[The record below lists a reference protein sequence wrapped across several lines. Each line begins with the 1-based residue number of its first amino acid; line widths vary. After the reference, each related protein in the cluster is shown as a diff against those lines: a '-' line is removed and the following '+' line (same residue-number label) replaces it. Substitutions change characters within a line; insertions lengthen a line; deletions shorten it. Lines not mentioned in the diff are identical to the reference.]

1 MGKKKSMVLMVI
13 ISIVLAALTL
23 FTVLPS
29 FSFPWNDGLHG
40 WNSVV
45 EEFVDFGSDYKGGYY
60 AYYYPEGVISE
71 SQYKALTEDEQGDY
85 TQLETS
91 GLYLDKDADFVAN
104 NAGTGV
110 SEEFVTEMANF
121 RNVVAARYNAKGY
134 SDFVVTVVDDYVIR
148 VEVPATDVNYQE
160 TLALF
165 AETSEMTLKVNG
177 ETIDELTE
185 EGASLKTY
193 IKAFSVRSQFAYRYI
208 HVKLTDAGKDLIN
221 GMEENSKIVSQ
232 SSDSTQDGTTGLW
245 LYFGDTAALPIYKE
259 NVASDYVLK
268 CAYNVADYE
277 DALET
282 RVILM
287 NSLLNDGSFSFKI
300 ADVSSEIREK
310 SHAYGVESQGI
321 MLIVLAVMTV
331 AAIALAIVFT
341 KKFGVVFGYMSL
353 TYVCF
358 TGLSFA
364 FIAAGVFE
372 FSLGT
377 AFAYVLGLGLM
388 FMLHSKQYNAIK
400 KEVSL
405 GKTVNSAVTLGYK
418 KTILTTVDVY
428 VILAIGSLAIALGIA
443 GATAFGFQMLICV
456 VAGAFNSLLWGRVI
470 NSLLLSTSKDKYK
483 YFGLVRE
490 EDDDE

>member
-1 MGKKKSMVLMVI
+1 MT
-13 ISIVLAALTL
+13 IV
-23 FTVLPS
+23 
-29 FSFPWNDGLHG
+29 
-40 WNSVV
+40 
-45 EEFVDFGSDYKGGYY
+45 
-60 AYYYPEGVISE
+60 
-71 SQYKALTEDEQGDY
+71 
-85 TQLETS
+85 
-91 GLYLDKDADFVAN
+91 
-104 NAGTGV
+104 
-110 SEEFVTEMANF
+110 
-121 RNVVAARYNAKGY
+121 
-134 SDFVVTVVDDYVIR
+134 
-148 VEVPATDVNYQE
+148 
-160 TLALF
+160 
-165 AETSEMTLKVNG
+165 
-177 ETIDELTE
+177 
-185 EGASLKTY
+185 
-193 IKAFSVRSQFAYRYI
+193 
-208 HVKLTDAGKDLIN
+208 
-221 GMEENSKIVSQ
+221 
-232 SSDSTQDGTTGLW
+232 
-245 LYFGDTAALPIYKE
+245 
-259 NVASDYVLK
+259 
-268 CAYNVADYE
+268 
-277 DALET
+277 
-282 RVILM
+282 
-287 NSLLNDGSFSFKI
+287 
-300 ADVSSEIREK
+300 
-310 SHAYGVESQGI
+310 
-321 MLIVLAVMTV
+321 
-331 AAIALAIVFT
+331 AIALAIVFT

-372 FSLGT
+372 FTLGT